1 MTSRSSGR
9 AAARGPGAWRKAWR
23 KAARKAGHGAWCA
36 LALCAAAAGR
46 AGTAYVSDDLVLG
59 VFAEQNQQGQRLT
72 TLHSG
77 ARVET
82 LDTAGEYT
90 HVQLDGGISGW
101 VKSSFLVTHEPATV
115 RVKALEEEL
124 NRAHATTPAL
134 AEAAARSEVEQLKG
148 ELAAAQAELQSAREA
163 AAASAASVAPA
174 KQIPA
179 LPIPPW
185 RRIQVLQS
193 PWGFGLSVV
202 IALLAGFWWGYGM
215 LARRI
220 KRRFG
225 GLKVY

>member
-1 MTSRSSGR
+1 MRRGTG
-9 AAARGPGAWRKAWR
+9 ARGVGLFCGGMALLGAPM
-23 KAARKAGHGAWCA
+23 CP
-36 LALCAAAAGR
+36 

-82 LDTAGEYT
+82 LESAGEYT

-134 AEAAARSEVEQLKG
+134 AEAAARSEVLQLKG
-148 ELAAAQAELQSAREA
+148 ELAAARSELQAARESVA
-163 AAASAASVAPA
+163 AAAAPA
-174 KQIPA
+174 VAHAAEIPA
-179 LPIPPW
+179 LPIPLY
-185 RRIQVLQS
+185 RRIQILQS
-193 PWGFGLSVV
+193 PWGFGLTAVV
-202 IALLAGFWWGYGM
+202 ALLLGFWWGYGL